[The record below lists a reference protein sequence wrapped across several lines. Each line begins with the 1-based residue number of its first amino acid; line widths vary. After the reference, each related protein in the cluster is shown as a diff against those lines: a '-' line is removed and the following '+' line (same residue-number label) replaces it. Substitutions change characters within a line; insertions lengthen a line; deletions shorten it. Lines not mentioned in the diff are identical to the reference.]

1 MQPLKDTCSNSILIM
16 QETAQ
21 SVMFTEETQAVSL
34 TRIKRIHSFVKSIC
48 KPPPTLPC
56 PLKHMQR
63 VRSGSSRREAV
74 GEITVIQTLIFPFFS
89 PSFDNKSVVFYT

>member
-21 SVMFTEETQAVSL
+21 SIMFSEKTRAVSL
-34 TRIKRIHSFVKSIC
+34 TRIKRIHSFVKSIR
-48 KPPPTLPC
+48 KPPLTLPC
-56 PLKHMQR
+56 PLKHMHK

-74 GEITVIQTLIFPFFS
+74 GEIPGIQTLIFPFFS
-89 PSFDNKSVVFYT
+89 IFDNKSVVFYT